1 MLNALTVDVEEWF
14 HVCGIERKLPRERWD
29 ELESRVEL
37 SVRRVLDLLDRHGAR
52 ATFFVLGWVASRHP
66 ELVRA
71 IRAAGHEIASHGMWH
86 CKVFQQTPAEFE
98 ADVRASRDLLTQ
110 ISWITGNRLETEPF
124 LWSAQRS
131 APDVRASLRVFPVT
145 TMRLLWEN
153 LPFTGGMGFRTSP
166 YWYTAWF
173 FEQLNRRG
181 VPGMI
186 YLHPWEL
193 DDAQPRLPLGPLVR
207 FMHGFNLGAVARNAG
222 GLLRH
227 FRFGTLSETL
237 DQVVARPRALRDFV
251 PPEQRAAEAVA

>member
-1 MLNALTVDVEEWF
+1 MT
-14 HVCGIERKLPRERWD
+14 
-29 ELESRVEL
+29 
-37 SVRRVLDLLDRHGAR
+37 
-52 ATFFVLGWVASRHP
+52 
-66 ELVRA
+66 
-71 IRAAGHEIASHGMWH
+71 
-86 CKVFQQTPAEFE
+86 
-98 ADVRASRDLLTQ
+98 RDLHCWEIGFSRQQLGFTDDSSVSP

-124 LWSAQRS
+124 LWTPQRS
-131 APDVRASLRVFPVT
+131 AHEVRASLRVFPVT